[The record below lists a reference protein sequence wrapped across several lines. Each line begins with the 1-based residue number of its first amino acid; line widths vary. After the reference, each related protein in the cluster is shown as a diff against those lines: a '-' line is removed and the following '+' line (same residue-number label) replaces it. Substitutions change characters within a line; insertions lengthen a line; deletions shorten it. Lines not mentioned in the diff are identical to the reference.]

1 MNEEFMEETEET
13 AANETD
19 RVSEETGEMEEME
32 EMEEKAPSRMRSIM
46 SFIRDLLIVIAF
58 VYVVKTFFFTTILV
72 DGRSMTP
79 TFEHLDYLIAEQ
91 DFLAGHK
98 YRRGDVVYFRPPEG
112 AMHEDR
118 GYFVKRIIGVPGDTV
133 EVKGGM
139 VYVNDEPI
147 DEPYKADVPTQ
158 EGPMTGKVTLEEDH
172 YFVMG
177 DNRNPGGSYD
187 SRFFGPLTRDHIR
200 GVIVLRAFPFS
211 KFALVP
217 RGK

>member
-1 MNEEFMEETEET
+1 MEEL
-13 AANETD
+13 
-19 RVSEETGEMEEME
+19 EEME
-32 EMEEKAPSRMRSIM
+32 ETDEQEPSRKKSIM
-46 SFIRDLLIVIAF
+46 TFIRDIAIVIAV
-58 VYVVKTFFFTTILV
+58 VYLIKTFLFTTILV

-91 DFLAGHK
+91 DFLVGNK
-98 YRRGDVVYFRPPEG
+98 YRRGDVVYFHPPEG

-118 GYFVKRIIGVPGDTV
+118 GYFIKRIIGVPGDTV

-158 EGPMTGKVTLEEDH
+158 EGTMTGKVTLGEDE

-187 SRFFGPLTRDHIR
+187 SRFFGPLQSDHLR

-211 KFALVP
+211 KFTTVP
-217 RGK
+217 RG

>member
-1 MNEEFMEETEET
+1 MEEL
-13 AANETD
+13 
-19 RVSEETGEMEEME
+19 EEME
-32 EMEEKAPSRMRSIM
+32 ETDEQEPSRKKSIM
-46 SFIRDLLIVIAF
+46 TFIRDIVIVIAV
-58 VYVVKTFFFTTILV
+58 VYLIKTFLFTTILV

-91 DFLAGHK
+91 DFLVGNK
-98 YRRGDVVYFRPPEG
+98 YRRGDVVYFHPPEG

-118 GYFVKRIIGVPGDTV
+118 GYFIKRIIGVPGDTV

-158 EGPMTGKVTLEEDH
+158 EGTMTGKVTLGEDE

-187 SRFFGPLTRDHIR
+187 SRFFGPLQSDHLR

-211 KFALVP
+211 KFTTVP

>member
-1 MNEEFMEETEET
+1 
-13 AANETD
+13 
-19 RVSEETGEMEEME
+19 MEEME
-32 EMEEKAPSRMRSIM
+32 EMEETEDPRTSRKKSIM
-46 SFIRDLLIVIAF
+46 TFIRDIAIVIAL
-58 VYVVKTFFFTTILV
+58 VYLIKTFFFTTILV

-91 DFLAGHK
+91 DFLLGHK
-98 YRRGDVVYFRPPEG
+98 YRRGDVVYFHPPEG

-118 GYFVKRIIGVPGDTV
+118 GYFIKRIIGVPGDTI

-147 DEPYKADVPTQ
+147 NEPYKADVPTQ
-158 EGPMTGKVTLEEDH
+158 EGPMTEKVTLDEDEF
-172 YFVMG
+172 FVMG

-187 SRFFGPLTRDHIR
+187 SRFFGPLKRDHLR

-211 KFALVP
+211 KFTTVP

>member
-1 MNEEFMEETEET
+1 MEEL
-13 AANETD
+13 
-19 RVSEETGEMEEME
+19 EEME
-32 EMEEKAPSRMRSIM
+32 ETDEQEPSRKKSIM
-46 SFIRDLLIVIAF
+46 TFIRDIVIVIAV
-58 VYVVKTFFFTTILV
+58 VYLIKTFLFTTILV

-91 DFLAGHK
+91 DFLVGNK

-118 GYFVKRIIGVPGDTV
+118 GYFVKRIIGVPGDTI
-133 EVKGGM
+133 EVKGGI

-158 EGPMTGKVTLEEDH
+158 EGTMTGKLTLDENE

-187 SRFFGPLTRDHIR
+187 SRFFGPLQSDHIR

-211 KFALVP
+211 KFTTVP

>member
-1 MNEEFMEETEET
+1 MEEL
-13 AANETD
+13 
-19 RVSEETGEMEEME
+19 EEME
-32 EMEEKAPSRMRSIM
+32 ETDEQEPSRKKSIM
-46 SFIRDLLIVIAF
+46 TFIRDIVIVIAV
-58 VYVVKTFFFTTILV
+58 VYLIKTFLFTTILV

-91 DFLAGHK
+91 DFLVGNK

-118 GYFVKRIIGVPGDTV
+118 GYFVKRIIGVPGDTI

-158 EGPMTGKVTLEEDH
+158 EGTMTGKLTLDENE

-187 SRFFGPLTRDHIR
+187 SRFFGPLQSDHIR

-211 KFALVP
+211 KFTTVP

>member
-1 MNEEFMEETEET
+1 MEEL
-13 AANETD
+13 
-19 RVSEETGEMEEME
+19 EEME
-32 EMEEKAPSRMRSIM
+32 ETDEQEPSRKKSIM
-46 SFIRDLLIVIAF
+46 TFIRDIVIVIAV
-58 VYVVKTFFFTTILV
+58 VYLIKTFLFTTILV

-91 DFLAGHK
+91 NFLVGNK
-98 YRRGDVVYFRPPEG
+98 YRRGDVVYFHPPEG

-118 GYFVKRIIGVPGDTV
+118 GYFIKRIIGVPGDTV

-158 EGPMTGKVTLEEDH
+158 EGTMTGKVTLGEDE

-187 SRFFGPLTRDHIR
+187 SRFFGPLQSDHIR

-211 KFALVP
+211 KFTTVP

>member
-1 MNEEFMEETEET
+1 MEEL
-13 AANETD
+13 
-19 RVSEETGEMEEME
+19 EEME
-32 EMEEKAPSRMRSIM
+32 ETDEQEPSRKKSIM
-46 SFIRDLLIVIAF
+46 TFIRDIVIVIAV
-58 VYVVKTFFFTTILV
+58 VYLIKTFLFTTILV
-72 DGRSMTP
+72 DGRSMMP

-91 DFLAGHK
+91 DFLVRNK

-118 GYFVKRIIGVPGDTV
+118 GYFVKRIIGVPGDTI
-133 EVKGGM
+133 EIQGGM

-158 EGPMTGKVTLEEDH
+158 EGTMTGKLTLDEDE

-187 SRFFGPLTRDHIR
+187 SRFFGPFQSDHIR

-211 KFALVP
+211 KFTTVP

>member
-1 MNEEFMEETEET
+1 MEEL
-13 AANETD
+13 
-19 RVSEETGEMEEME
+19 EEME
-32 EMEEKAPSRMRSIM
+32 ETDEQEPSRKKSIM
-46 SFIRDLLIVIAF
+46 TFIRDIVIVIAV
-58 VYVVKTFFFTTILV
+58 VYLIKTFLFTTILV

-91 DFLAGHK
+91 DFLVRNK

-118 GYFVKRIIGVPGDTV
+118 GYFVKRIIGVPGDTI

-158 EGPMTGKVTLEEDH
+158 EGTMAGKLTLDEDE

-187 SRFFGPLTRDHIR
+187 SRFFGPLQSDHIR

-211 KFALVP
+211 KFTTVP

>member
-1 MNEEFMEETEET
+1 MEEL
-13 AANETD
+13 
-19 RVSEETGEMEEME
+19 EEME
-32 EMEEKAPSRMRSIM
+32 ETDEQEPSRKKSIM
-46 SFIRDLLIVIAF
+46 TFIRDIAIVIAV
-58 VYVVKTFFFTTILV
+58 VYLIKTFLFTTILV

-91 DFLAGHK
+91 NFLVGNK
-98 YRRGDVVYFRPPEG
+98 YRRGDVVYFHPPEG

-118 GYFVKRIIGVPGDTV
+118 GYFIKRIIGVPGDTI

-158 EGPMTGKVTLEEDH
+158 EGTMTGKVTLGEDE

-187 SRFFGPLTRDHIR
+187 SRFFGPLQSDHIR

-211 KFALVP
+211 KFTTVP

>member
-1 MNEEFMEETEET
+1 MEEL
-13 AANETD
+13 
-19 RVSEETGEMEEME
+19 EEME
-32 EMEEKAPSRMRSIM
+32 ETDEQEPSRKKSIM
-46 SFIRDLLIVIAF
+46 TFIRDIVIVIAV
-58 VYVVKTFFFTTILV
+58 VYLIKTFLFTTILV

-91 DFLAGHK
+91 NFLVGNK
-98 YRRGDVVYFRPPEG
+98 YRRGDVVYFHPPEG

-118 GYFVKRIIGVPGDTV
+118 GYFIKRIIGVPGDTV

-158 EGPMTGKVTLEEDH
+158 EGTMTGKLTLDEDE

-187 SRFFGPLTRDHIR
+187 SRFFGPLQSDHIR

-211 KFALVP
+211 KFTTVP

>member
-1 MNEEFMEETEET
+1 MEELEEM
-13 AANETD
+13 
-19 RVSEETGEMEEME
+19 EETGEQE
-32 EMEEKAPSRMRSIM
+32 PSRKKSIM
-46 SFIRDLLIVIAF
+46 TFIRDIAIVIAV
-58 VYVVKTFFFTTILV
+58 VYLIKTFLFTTILV

-91 DFLAGHK
+91 DFLVGNK
-98 YRRGDVVYFRPPEG
+98 YRRGDVVYFHPPEG

-118 GYFVKRIIGVPGDTV
+118 GYFIKRIIGVPGDTV

-158 EGPMTGKVTLEEDH
+158 EGTMTGKVTLGEDE

-187 SRFFGPLTRDHIR
+187 SRFFGPLQSDHLR

-211 KFALVP
+211 KFTTVP

>member
-1 MNEEFMEETEET
+1 MEEL
-13 AANETD
+13 
-19 RVSEETGEMEEME
+19 EEME
-32 EMEEKAPSRMRSIM
+32 ETDEQEPSRKKSIM
-46 SFIRDLLIVIAF
+46 TFIRDIVIVIAV
-58 VYVVKTFFFTTILV
+58 VYLIKTFLFTTILV

-91 DFLAGHK
+91 DFLVRNK

-118 GYFVKRIIGVPGDTV
+118 GYFVKRIIGVPGDTI

-158 EGPMTGKVTLEEDH
+158 EGTMTGKLTLDEDE

-177 DNRNPGGSYD
+177 DNRNPCGSYD
-187 SRFFGPLTRDHIR
+187 SRFFGPLQSDHIR

-211 KFALVP
+211 KFTTVP

>member
-1 MNEEFMEETEET
+1 MNEEFMEEL
-13 AANETD
+13 
-19 RVSEETGEMEEME
+19 EEME
-32 EMEEKAPSRMRSIM
+32 ETDEQEPSRKKSIM
-46 SFIRDLLIVIAF
+46 TFIRDIAIVIAV
-58 VYVVKTFFFTTILV
+58 VYLIKTFLFTTILV

-91 DFLAGHK
+91 DFLVGNK
-98 YRRGDVVYFRPPEG
+98 YRRGDVVYFHPPEG

-118 GYFVKRIIGVPGDTV
+118 GYFIKRIIGVPGDTV

-158 EGPMTGKVTLEEDH
+158 EGTMTGKVTLGEDE

-187 SRFFGPLTRDHIR
+187 SRFFGPLQSDHIR

-211 KFALVP
+211 KFTTVP

>member
-1 MNEEFMEETEET
+1 MEEL
-13 AANETD
+13 
-19 RVSEETGEMEEME
+19 EEME
-32 EMEEKAPSRMRSIM
+32 ETDEQEPSRKKSIM
-46 SFIRDLLIVIAF
+46 TFIRDIVIVIAV
-58 VYVVKTFFFTTILV
+58 VYLIKTFLFTTILV

-91 DFLAGHK
+91 DFLVRNK

-118 GYFVKRIIGVPGDTV
+118 GYFVKRIIGVPGDTI
-133 EVKGGM
+133 EIQGGM

-158 EGPMTGKVTLEEDH
+158 EGTMTGKLTLDEDE

-187 SRFFGPLTRDHIR
+187 SRFFGPLQSDHIR

-211 KFALVP
+211 KFTTVP

>member
-1 MNEEFMEETEET
+1 MNEEFMEEL
-13 AANETD
+13 
-19 RVSEETGEMEEME
+19 EEME
-32 EMEEKAPSRMRSIM
+32 ETDEQEPSRKKSIM
-46 SFIRDLLIVIAF
+46 TFIRDIVIVIAV
-58 VYVVKTFFFTTILV
+58 VYLIKTFLFTTILV

-91 DFLAGHK
+91 DFLVRNK

-118 GYFVKRIIGVPGDTV
+118 GYFVKRIIGVPGDTI

-158 EGPMTGKVTLEEDH
+158 EGTMTGELTLDEDE

-187 SRFFGPLTRDHIR
+187 SRFFGPLQSDHIR

-211 KFALVP
+211 KFTTVP

>member
-1 MNEEFMEETEET
+1 MNEEFMEEL
-13 AANETD
+13 
-19 RVSEETGEMEEME
+19 EEME
-32 EMEEKAPSRMRSIM
+32 EADEQEPSRKKSIM
-46 SFIRDLLIVIAF
+46 TFIRDIVIVIAV
-58 VYVVKTFFFTTILV
+58 VYLIKTFFFTTILV

-91 DFLAGHK
+91 DFLAGNK

-118 GYFVKRIIGVPGDTV
+118 GYFVKRVIGVPGDTI

-158 EGPMTGKVTLEEDH
+158 EGTMTGKLTLNEDE

-187 SRFFGPLTRDHIR
+187 SRFFGPLKSDHIR

-211 KFALVP
+211 KFTTVP

>member
-1 MNEEFMEETEET
+1 MEEL
-13 AANETD
+13 
-19 RVSEETGEMEEME
+19 EEME
-32 EMEEKAPSRMRSIM
+32 ETDEQEPSRKKSIM
-46 SFIRDLLIVIAF
+46 TFIRDIVIVIAV
-58 VYVVKTFFFTTILV
+58 VYLIKTFLFTTILV

-91 DFLAGHK
+91 DFLVRNK

-118 GYFVKRIIGVPGDTV
+118 GYFVKRIIGVPGDTI

-158 EGPMTGKVTLEEDH
+158 EGTMTGKLTLDEDE

-187 SRFFGPLTRDHIR
+187 SRFFGPLQSDHIR

-211 KFALVP
+211 KFTTVP

>member
-1 MNEEFMEETEET
+1 MEEL
-13 AANETD
+13 
-19 RVSEETGEMEEME
+19 EEME
-32 EMEEKAPSRMRSIM
+32 ETDEQEPSRKKSIM
-46 SFIRDLLIVIAF
+46 TFIRDIVIVIAV
-58 VYVVKTFFFTTILV
+58 VYLIKTFLFTTILV

-91 DFLAGHK
+91 DFLVRNK

-118 GYFVKRIIGVPGDTV
+118 GYFVKRIIGVPGDTI

-158 EGPMTGKVTLEEDH
+158 EGTMAGKLTLDEDED
-172 YFVMG
+172 FVMG

-187 SRFFGPLTRDHIR
+187 SRFFGPLQSDHIR

-211 KFALVP
+211 KFTTVP

>member
-1 MNEEFMEETEET
+1 MEEL
-13 AANETD
+13 
-19 RVSEETGEMEEME
+19 EEME
-32 EMEEKAPSRMRSIM
+32 ETDEQEPSRKKSIM
-46 SFIRDLLIVIAF
+46 TFIRDIVIVIAV
-58 VYVVKTFFFTTILV
+58 VYLIKTFLFTTILV

-91 DFLAGHK
+91 NFLVGNK
-98 YRRGDVVYFRPPEG
+98 YRRGDVVYFHPPEG

-118 GYFVKRIIGVPGDTV
+118 GYFIKRIIGVPGDTI

-158 EGPMTGKVTLEEDH
+158 EGTMTGKVTLGEDE

-187 SRFFGPLTRDHIR
+187 SRFFGPLQSDHIR

-211 KFALVP
+211 KFTTVP

>member
-1 MNEEFMEETEET
+1 MEEL
-13 AANETD
+13 
-19 RVSEETGEMEEME
+19 EEME
-32 EMEEKAPSRMRSIM
+32 EADEQEPSRKKSIM
-46 SFIRDLLIVIAF
+46 TFIRDIVIVIAV
-58 VYVVKTFFFTTILV
+58 VYLIKTFFFTTILV

-91 DFLAGHK
+91 DFLAGNK

-118 GYFVKRIIGVPGDTV
+118 GYFVKRVIGVPGDTI

-158 EGPMTGKVTLEEDH
+158 EGTMTGKLTLDDDS

-187 SRFFGPLTRDHIR
+187 SRFFGPLKSDHIR

-211 KFALVP
+211 KFTTVP

>member
-1 MNEEFMEETEET
+1 MEEL
-13 AANETD
+13 
-19 RVSEETGEMEEME
+19 EEME
-32 EMEEKAPSRMRSIM
+32 ETDEQEPSRKKSIM
-46 SFIRDLLIVIAF
+46 TFIRDIAIVIAV
-58 VYVVKTFFFTTILV
+58 VYLIKTFLFTTILV

-91 DFLAGHK
+91 DFLVRNK

-118 GYFVKRIIGVPGDTV
+118 GYFVKRIIGVPGDTI

-158 EGPMTGKVTLEEDH
+158 EGTMTGELTLDEDE

-187 SRFFGPLTRDHIR
+187 SRFFGPLQSDHIR

-211 KFALVP
+211 KFTTVP

>member
-1 MNEEFMEETEET
+1 
-13 AANETD
+13 
-19 RVSEETGEMEEME
+19 MEEME
-32 EMEEKAPSRMRSIM
+32 EMEETEEKEPSRRKSIM
-46 SFIRDLLIVIAF
+46 TFIRDIAIVIAV
-58 VYVVKTFFFTTILV
+58 VYLIKTFFFTTILV

-91 DFLAGHK
+91 DFLVGNK

-112 AMHEDR
+112 AIHEDR
-118 GYFVKRIIGVPGDTV
+118 GYFVKRIIGVPGDTI

-158 EGPMTGKVTLEEDH
+158 EGTMTGKLTLDEDEF
-172 YFVMG
+172 FVMG

-187 SRFFGPLTRDHIR
+187 SRFFGPIKSDHLR

-211 KFALVP
+211 KFTTVP